1 MKNIS
6 RGPEFRVSKNTEVN
20 NLASAI
26 FTNMKNL
33 EQLELKCIG
42 AASMNQAMKAIAT
55 ARGMSASIGFDLM
68 CRPYFDEVVIQGEEK
83 TAINIIIEKI

>member
-1 MKNIS
+1 MKNN

-55 ARGMSASIGFDLM
+55 ARGMSAAVGFDLI

-83 TAINIIIEKI
+83 TAINIIIEKV